1 MRRWAGRADI
11 FLGVA
16 GDPILKP
23 KNEKPLEIQVLAIL
37 IVSALANF
45 AYGMTI
51 VRTDGRLYGP
61 HEVDRGI
68 TG

>member
-1 MRRWAGRADI
+1 M
-11 FLGVA
+11 GVA

-37 IVSALANF
+37 VVSPLANF

-51 VRTDGRLYGP
+51 VRACSVVTSLVRF
-61 HEVDRGI
+61 I
-68 TG
+68 

>member
-1 MRRWAGRADI
+1 M
-11 FLGVA
+11 GVA

-37 IVSALANF
+37 VVSPLANF

-51 VRTDGRLYGP
+51 VRTDGRTK
-61 HEVDRGI
+61 D
-68 TG
+68 